1 MATNPRMLTGSFRDR
16 TTGSRIY
23 SWLVKRGYGADEIN
37 VLMTE
42 KTRAAFGEEH
52 EEHEEHEVQFKA
64 GSKFSEG
71 MAAGGAVGTAVGA
84 TVAALAAL
92 GTSIVVPGLGWVVAG
107 PIFAALAGGGA
118 GALAGGAIGALIGL
132 GISESNAAA
141 YEEALCHGGVV
152 IGVVPHSSEDATAIK
167 KKFEDE
173 HADNIVYSSQ

>member
-1 MATNPRMLTGSFRDR
+1 MATKPKMLTACFRDR
-16 TTGSRIY
+16 TAGSGTY
-23 SWLVKRGYGADEIN
+23 SWLVNRGYRGDEIN

-52 EEHEEHEVQFKA
+52 EEHEVQLKA
-64 GSKFSEG
+64 RSKISEG

-84 TVAALAAL
+84 TVAAIAAL

-118 GALAGGAIGALIGL
+118 GAVAGGAIGALIGL